1 MMNLTIKMSLLIIN
15 LYMINAYKICPRN
28 SYYKVVDF
36 SANYDIKTSQYWIC
50 KKCSPG
56 YVSNGI
62 DSRCDYCPWFSECD
76 IKSTQSIVMKDIIHL
91 ITKGVF
97 HVILQIMSI

>member
-36 SANYDIKTSQYWIC
+36 SANYGFGLNNVHMHEGFTHK
-50 KKCSPG
+50 
-56 YVSNGI
+56 I
-62 DSRCDYCPWFSECD
+62 DR
-76 IKSTQSIVMKDIIHL
+76 ISTQIS
-91 ITKGVF
+91 VF
-97 HVILQIMSI
+97 KLL